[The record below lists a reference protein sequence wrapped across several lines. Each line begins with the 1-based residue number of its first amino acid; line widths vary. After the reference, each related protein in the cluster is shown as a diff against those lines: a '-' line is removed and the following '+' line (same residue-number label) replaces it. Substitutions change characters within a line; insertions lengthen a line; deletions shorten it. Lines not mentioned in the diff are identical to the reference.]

1 MIVEDSTAD
10 AEAPPPPTLYD
21 KALATLH
28 CKEWIDTPLFIPP
41 RYETPEEATARE
53 QLEAEYRAAANPT
66 EWITYMTLGRYT
78 VDGYIFQA
86 VMEDLD
92 VDPLQ
97 AHCVIYYNYSYHSDR
112 RMEIPSELK
121 AWTQQ
126 YAIPFL
132 EKEKPNALTVDT
144 KRDSWKKYAARLL
157 LPLQWTE
164 AVEKKHKDHTAS
176 ESTTATTDGVTH
188 PSATKELP
196 IQSPGVST
204 ADVASPF
211 ADNNFDFTV
220 SDWVAPPLFVPH
232 RDERTTNRAAR
243 QQAEHVYRARTTPT
257 LWNRYLTLARYALIG
272 PDFDSDMEA
281 FDSDPMKVHCVV
293 WYNYMYHTDRNMEV
307 TPKLEAWALQRSEP
321 YLQLEKVSALTV
333 DTISTTWC
341 NYAKKSSLQPNWSY
355 VPASKKTSKKSP
367 AKKQTLLKPYMSAA
381 SKSSNTSRFQKPA
394 TIMEEQ
400 SKEDSSRSSTPG
412 GSINR
417 IPARD
422 DESDVSDSKMSALL
436 PNLHVPVCDGTYRV
450 TLRWKVPIEVHNI
463 SRQQKEMQKAIYDT
477 LHKLFQDDDGFLYEW
492 SNPGVDRFNL
502 ISKMSP
508 TEVSQFTC
516 SHTYIPS
523 QSLVVIPI
531 RYAFSAHT
539 PGKWRN
545 SERTKEL
552 LDSLKITV
560 SISNSTSTSGDLVN
574 AGYIMLKAPMNTHR
588 LRYLQSLRK
597 MLPPNTPPF
606 DILLHKRSPTDAL
619 IPHLGVQCGEKHAH
633 ALSEALMNILTGE
646 KSALYIP
653 RTVFNDMTDDQAK
666 QLFQTHDKYVKG
678 IQWISLSPLLT
689 NLDKPRVEHNSDGTT
704 TERTTREWAREIRSV
719 DGKTSAWCDVVNGG
733 LDQLA
738 YLVFPPSHGEAA
750 YKAFEA
756 YRSKLYPFR
765 QREARYRQKVGTASS
780 TVYNQKVIANLDFM
794 LQISASM
801 DTTSTPKPTT
811 QSETDQSLKS
821 SSSMETELSEKSEQ
835 SQSTTEMPRHQ
846 DTDQSS
852 QTSDHT
858 ATTDTSRDD
867 SDSRLSSDRMSS
879 SSAKFRNIE
888 EVVKRNKQA
897 LQKNEQMVTDRFAHI
912 ERQVYRMNEEIEK
925 KLEGVQAQVT
935 QQLITFETRMLDTL
949 QSQVEMSGSAMTSMN
964 AKLEKLLLAV
974 EVVLN
979 KEEVNSADQTSVA
992 PNESNA
998 FPSSAVDSPLTP
1010 AQTSDN
1016 TNLGP
1021 ATGGP
1026 LLPFAGNTP
1035 IRSPEKKRQK
1045 PAKKKRALNSAIRH
1059 HLDHP
1064 TSPSSPMSD
1073 NTSNSPMMISEDLLT
1088 PRDQTPSPPNSFSDL
1103 ESQYKAK
1110 TRQHKDNKRQ
1120 HTGESSPSRKD
1131 QK

>member
-1 MIVEDSTAD
+1 MIVDDPTAA
-10 AEAPPPPTLYD
+10 AEVPRSPSLYD
-21 KALATLH
+21 NVLVTLH
-28 CKEWIDTPLFIPP
+28 CKEWIDPPLFISPS
-41 RYETPEEATARE
+41 YETSEEATARE
-53 QLEAEYRAAANPT
+53 QLETEYRAAANPT
-66 EWITYMTLGRYT
+66 EWNTYMTLGRYT

-86 VMEDLD
+86 VMDDFD
-92 VDPLQ
+92 VDPIQ
-97 AHCVIYYNYSYHSDR
+97 AHCVIFYNYSYHSDR
-112 RMEIPSELK
+112 RMEIPSELN
-121 AWTQQ
+121 AWTQKH
-126 YAIPFL
+126 AIPFL
-132 EKEKPNALTVDT
+132 AKAKPNALTVDT

-164 AVEKKHKDHTAS
+164 AVDKTHTDPTAS
-176 ESTTATTDGVTH
+176 ESSTGA
-188 PSATKELP
+188 P
-196 IQSPGVST
+196 T
-204 ADVASPF
+204 ADVASPSI
-211 ADNNFDFTV
+211 DNTSDFSV

-232 RDERTTNRAAR
+232 RDERTTQRAAR

-272 PDFDSDMEA
+272 PDFDSDMEV

-293 WYNYMYHTDRNMEV
+293 WYNYIYHIDRNMEV
-307 TPKLEAWALQRSEP
+307 PPKLEAWAIQRSEP
-321 YLQLEKVSALTV
+321 YLRTEKASALTV

-355 VPASKKTSKKSP
+355 VPANKKKPKKSP

-381 SKSSNTSRFQKPA
+381 SKLNSTPRFKKPE
-394 TIMEEQ
+394 TIPEEP
-400 SKEDSSRSSTPG
+400 SKGDSSRSSTPG
-412 GSINR
+412 GSTNR
-417 IPARD
+417 TQARD

-450 TLRWKVPIEVHNI
+450 TLRWKVPIAVHNI
-463 SRQQKEMQKAIYDT
+463 SRQQKEMQNAIYDT

-492 SNPGVDRFNL
+492 SNPGVDRYNL

-523 QSLVVIPI
+523 QSLVVIPL

-552 LDSLKITV
+552 LSSLKITV

-597 MLPPNTPPF
+597 MLPTNTPPF
-606 DILLHKRSPTDAL
+606 DILFHKRSPTDAL
-619 IPHLGVQCGEKHAH
+619 IPHLGVQCGEKHVH

-653 RTVFNDMTDDQAK
+653 RTVFNDMTDEQAA
-666 QLFQTHDKYVKG
+666 QLFQTHDTYVKG

-689 NLDKPRVEHNSDGTT
+689 NLDKPRVEHYQDGTT
-704 TERTTREWAREIRSV
+704 KERTTREWAREIRSL

-733 LDQLA
+733 MDQLA

-750 YKAFEA
+750 YKAFEE
-756 YRSKLYPFR
+756 YRTQLYPFR
-765 QREARYRQKVGTASS
+765 QREARYRQKVGNASS
-780 TVYNQKVIANLDFM
+780 TVYNQKVIANLDFL
-794 LQISASM
+794 LQLSASM
-801 DTTSTPKPTT
+801 DTPSKTKPTP
-811 QSETDQSLKS
+811 QSETDQSSKS
-821 SSSMETELSEKSEQ
+821 SSPMETDRSETSEQ
-835 SQSTTEMPRHQ
+835 SPSTTETPHHQ

-852 QTSDHT
+852 QISDHT

-867 SDSRLSSDRMSS
+867 STSRLSSDRMSS

-888 EVVKRNKQA
+888 EVVKRTKQA
-897 LQKNEQMVTDRFAHI
+897 MQKNDQMVTDRFAHI
-912 ERQVYRMNEEIEK
+912 ERHVHRMNQEIEQ

-935 QQLITFETRMLDTL
+935 QQLTTFENRMLDTL

-974 EVVLN
+974 EVVMN
-979 KEEVNSADQTSVA
+979 KDEVTSTDQTSVA
-992 PNESNA
+992 SNESTA
-998 FPSSAVDSPLTP
+998 FPSSVVDSPLTP
-1010 AQTSDN
+1010 AHTPDN
-1016 TNLGP
+1016 TTP
-1021 ATGGP
+1021 ASATDGP
-1026 LLPFAGNTP
+1026 LLPFTGTTP

-1045 PAKKKRALNSAIRH
+1045 SAKKKHALNPAIRQ

-1064 TSPSSPMSD
+1064 PTPSSPMSD
-1073 NTSNSPMMISEDLLT
+1073 NTSNPSLMISDEVLT
-1088 PRDQTPSPPNSFSDL
+1088 PRDRTPSPPNSFSDL

-1120 HTGESSPSRKD
+1120 HSGEHSPSRKD